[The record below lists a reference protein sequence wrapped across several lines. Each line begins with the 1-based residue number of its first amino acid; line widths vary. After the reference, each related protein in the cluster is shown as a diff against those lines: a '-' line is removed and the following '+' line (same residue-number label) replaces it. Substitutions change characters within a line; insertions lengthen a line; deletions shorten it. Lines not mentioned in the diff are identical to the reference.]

1 MSLQLQGGFVRF
13 WVPGTPQ
20 GKGRARVS
28 VRGGHARSYTPARTR
43 VYESAIADAARAA
56 GIDLAP
62 PGVPLA
68 VTVDAWFSIPRSW
81 PRRRAKD
88 ALSSGGWV
96 LSRPDV
102 DNVAKSVLDALLGI
116 LYADDA
122 QVSLL
127 VASKRYC
134 AEGEPGVHVH
144 VARLD

>member
-1 MSLQLQGGFVRF
+1 MSLELQGGFVRF

-28 VRGGHARSYTPARTR
+28 VRGGHARAYTPARTR

-56 GIDLAP
+56 GLDLAP
-62 PGVPLA
+62 AGVPLA
-68 VTVDAWFSIPRSW
+68 VTIDCYFAIPRSW
-81 PRRRAKD
+81 TRRRAQD
-88 ALSSGGWV
+88 ALSHGGWV
-96 LSRPDV
+96 MSRPDA
-102 DNVAKSVLDALLGI
+102 DNVSKSVLDALLGI
-116 LYADDA
+116 VYADDA

-134 AEGEPGVHVH
+134 EDANPGVHVH